1 MNSRAQSIH
10 EAAASGYAQAA
21 DSYVKGRPGYPVEIQ
36 GWLRDR
42 LDLRAG
48 KVAVDLG
55 AGTGKFT
62 PYLTATGARVIAV
75 EPVRAMLDRLTAKQP
90 RVEAI
95 AGTADAIAL
104 PDGSVDA
111 VVCAQSF
118 HWFAT
123 PRALAE
129 IRRALRPG
137 GRLGLVWNVRDD
149 RVGWIARLNEI
160 VNQAE
165 GDTPRYARGQWRTLF
180 PFPGFSPLH
189 EHHFSHAQ
197 TGPHDDLI
205 LHRVRST
212 SFIAALPPEARD
224 AIEAQLKTLI
234 ASAPNL
240 RGHNEITIPY
250 DTVAF
255 DAIKTNE
262 SSP

>member
-75 EPVRAMLDRLTAKQP
+75 EPVRAMLDRLTAEQP

-95 AGTADAIAL
+95 AGAADAIAL

-123 PRALAE
+123 PPALAE
-129 IRRALRPG
+129 IHRALRPG
-137 GRLGLVWNVRDD
+137 GRLGLVWNVKDD
-149 RVGWIARLNEI
+149 RVDWVARLDRI
-160 VNQAE
+160 VERHQ
-165 GDTPRYARGQWRTLF
+165 GDAPRHRSGAWRKVFPARGF
-180 PFPGFSPLH
+180 GPLH
-189 EHHFSHAQ
+189 EDRFPHRH
-197 TGPHDDLI
+197 TGPPEVVI
-205 LHRVRST
+205 LDRVRST
-212 SFIAALPPEARD
+212 SVIAALPPDERAKVEDETR
-224 AIEAQLKTLI
+224 ALI
-234 ASAPNL
+234 ADEFPDASAV
-240 RGHNEITIPY
+240 TVPY
-250 DTVAF
+250 ETAAYWVE
-255 DAIKTNE
+255 KTK
-262 SSP
+262 